1 MRCLS
6 RRRVSRR
13 AGAFLAAALLGTVL
27 GLGGGIAR
35 GAPPTSAPAPL
46 EPTATASPSPVDA
59 ATPAPSSPAAAAP
72 TSAATTT
79 APPAGPSPAVT
90 GPSASSP
97 PATAQAA
104 PSPSATT
111 STPPPSGAAAI
122 AAKAAADASVVGDAV
137 SPVRCD
143 LVRGGCL
150 QTYQYATIYWS
161 STTGAHWVRG
171 GILKKWGTLA
181 WEGGILGY
189 PLTDEICGLGSGG
202 CRTDFENGTIAWSP
216 TTDAHWMKV
225 ETQTAWDGARGADG
239 FLGFPTSDEYCGLI
253 QSGCG
258 SHFEGGLIYW
268 SSATGA
274 HWIRG
279 AISAAWGRAQ
289 WEGGP
294 LGYPLTDEICGL
306 GRGGCRQT
314 FQGATM
320 YWSPPTDAHWVRGAI
335 RAKWESIGGEDGF
348 LGYPTS
354 DEYCGLAQG
363 GCGHHFE
370 GGLIYWSPSTD
381 AHWILGEISKEW
393 GRNAWE
399 GGRYGYPT
407 SDEMCRTGSG
417 GGTLCRQTFQG
428 GLIKWRND
436 LGIIDCG
443 RLKCI
448 GMTFD
453 DGPSQYT
460 SRLVDILDAN
470 NVNATFFV
478 VGQNVVNFAATTQR
492 SFANGNE
499 IMNHSWDHPDLVT
512 LGPSDIASELSRT
525 SDAIESIVGV
535 RPVLMRPPYGSYNS
549 TVTSLA
555 GHQGMAVVLW
565 NVETS
570 DWDVQVTAKVIDNA
584 TSRAQPG
591 GLILMHD
598 LYPTTVDAVPSIIT
612 TLKAKG
618 YALVTASD
626 VLGST
631 APGQVYVGRP

>member
-1 MRCLS
+1 MQTVRH
-6 RRRVSRR
+6 RVGVFAAVVLLGA
-13 AGAFLAAALLGTVL
+13 AGA
-27 GLGGGIAR
+27 LGGGVAR
-35 GAPPTSAPAPL
+35 GAPSASAPAAPTSSAPI
-46 EPTATASPSPVDA
+46 EANATATPTGGASASPSP
-59 ATPAPSSPAAAAP
+59 
-72 TSAATTT
+72 TSA
-79 APPAGPSPAVT
+79 
-90 GPSASSP
+90 
-97 PATAQAA
+97 
-104 PSPSATT
+104 
-111 STPPPSGAAAI
+111 GAEAI
-122 AAKAAADASVVGDAV
+122 AAKAAADASVVGSAV

-143 LVRGGCL
+143 LVRGGCV

-171 GILKKWGTLA
+171 GIMTKWVALGA
-181 WEGGILGY
+181 ENGELGY
-189 PLTDEICGLGSGG
+189 PLSDEICGLARGG
-202 CRTDFENGTIAWSP
+202 CRAEFENGTLFWSAP
-216 TTDAHWMKV
+216 TEAHWV
-225 ETQTAWDGARGADG
+225 RGAIRAKWESEGAQNG
-239 FLGFPTSDEYCGLI
+239 FLGYPTSDEYCGLI

-258 SHFEGGLIYW
+258 NGFEGGLIYW
-268 SSATGA
+268 TSPIGA
-274 HWIRG
+274 HWVRG

-289 WEGGP
+289 GEDGP

-306 GRGGCRQT
+306 ARGGCLQT
-314 FQGATM
+314 FQDATM

-335 RAKWESIGGEDGF
+335 LKKWGTEGWEGGF

-448 GMTFD
+448 ALTFD

-478 VGQNVVNFAATTQR
+478 VGQNVGNYPSTLRR
-492 SFANGNE
+492 SYVNGNE
-499 IMNHSWDHPDLVT
+499 IMNHSWSHPQLTT
-512 LGPSDIASELSRT
+512 LSASGVSSELSRT
-525 SDAIESIVGV
+525 SDAIESVIGV
-535 RPVLMRPPYGSYNS
+535 RPTLMRPPYGSYNS
-549 TVTSLA
+549 TVTSIA
-555 GHQGMAVVLW
+555 GQQGMAVILW
-565 NVETS
+565 NNDTL
-570 DWDVQVTAKVIDNA
+570 DWQSRNTASVI
-584 TSRAQPG
+584 SRATGSATPG
-591 GLILMHD
+591 GIILMHD
-598 LYPTTVDAVPSIIT
+598 LYPTTVDAVPSIISN
-612 TLKAKG
+612 LRSRG
-618 YALVTASD
+618 YAMVSVSD
-626 VLGST
+626 VIGDPQ
-631 APGQVYVGRP
+631 PGRVYSRRP